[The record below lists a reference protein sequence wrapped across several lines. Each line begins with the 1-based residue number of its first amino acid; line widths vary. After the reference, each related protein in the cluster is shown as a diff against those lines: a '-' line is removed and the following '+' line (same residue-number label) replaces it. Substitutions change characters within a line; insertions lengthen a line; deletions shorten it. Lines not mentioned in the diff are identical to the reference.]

1 MFRFILSKIILL
13 LVNLGLYN
21 TKRVF
26 ICSYV
31 SKNYGTTLL
40 NYALSE
46 KLKELGYDPLT
57 IRWGASFHR
66 TLGGRNDRLLDF
78 WASHVN
84 KTKIV
89 YTQKQ
94 LEEIMCRGNKIVFGG
109 DTIFRTWFI
118 KHENNP
124 LQILRYY
131 GDFVSGRKTM
141 VSYAPSFCTRSWDG
155 DEYTAN
161 ECRKLLKRFDRISIR
176 EKSGAELLKKKFD
189 VESTQV
195 VDPVLFYGASFY
207 ERLIDKAVDIE
218 EHNNEYIAYMVL
230 GEKDVSHIK
239 EVSVPEGT
247 EILDIRYDRVHEFNS
262 VEQWLYNIKSAK
274 LCITNS
280 YHMLLF
286 SIIFHKPFI
295 YIPWHLSPDDAR
307 ADDMLAITGLARQK
321 RKTFKDIKKED
332 FNTSIDWGSVDQKIK
347 ERVSASEQFL
357 KESLMI
363 KPSYKVPYVNEVTN
377 KIRKRYEKAYA
388 YRLKERE
395 YRNKTSEIV
404 KELKS

>member
-13 LVNLGLYN
+13 LVNLGLFN

-57 IRWGASFHR
+57 IRWGASFYR
-66 TLGGRNDRLLDF
+66 TLGGRNDKLLDF
-78 WASHVN
+78 WSGHVS

-89 YTQKQ
+89 YTQRQ

-109 DTIFRTWFI
+109 DTIFRAWYV

-155 DEYTAN
+155 DEYTAS
-161 ECRKLLKRFDRISIR
+161 ECSKLLKRFDRISIR
-176 EKSGAELLKKKFD
+176 EKSGVELLKKKFN

-195 VDPVLFYGASFY
+195 VDPVLLYGASFY
-207 ERLIDKAVDIE
+207 DRLIDKAADIE
-218 EHNNEYIAYMVL
+218 DHSNGYIAYMAL

-247 EILDIRYDRVHEFNS
+247 EILDIRYDKGHEFNS
-262 VEQWLYNIKSAK
+262 VEQWLYNIKNAK
-274 LCITNS
+274 MCITNS
-280 YHMLLF
+280 YHMMLF
-286 SIIFHKPFI
+286 SIIFHRPFI
-295 YIPWHLSPDDAR
+295 YVHWHLSPDDAR
-307 ADDMLAITGLARQK
+307 ADDMLAITGLAKLK
-321 RKTFKDIKKED
+321 RRSFKDIRKED
-332 FNTSIDWGSVDQKIK
+332 FNISIDWNEIDRKIR

-357 KESLMI
+357 RDALNI
-363 KPSYKVPYVNEVTN
+363 KPTYKAPYINEVTN
-377 KIRKRYEKAYA
+377 KIRKKYEKAYT
-388 YRLKERE
+388 YRTMARK
-395 YRNKTSEIV
+395 YRILAE
-404 KELKS
+404 EALEEQ